1 MKKQFFLSARQL
13 RRLATGHGG
22 CIATD
27 MITVEGRKVGR
38 AATTHTL
45 RWRSETIMGF
55 AFYYQS
61 TEAVDSRKRAAID
74 ADCRRLCEG
83 RTWLSCEPVHF
94 GDVDGHMWGGSKPN
108 YMPHPDDAAD
118 AALQGLPDGTVQDAL
133 NILCQLS
140 RDHGVDWEI
149 THDEADGP
157 IGFIRNGQADYEVVT
172 QLEQFASLVDVLE
185 EYREEFWQ
193 DLVDEEE
200 DDGPSMR
207 PPGPEEN

>member
-1 MKKQFFLSARQL
+1 
-13 RRLATGHGG
+13 
-22 CIATD
+22 
-27 MITVEGRKVGR
+27 
-38 AATTHTL
+38 
-45 RWRSETIMGF
+45 MGF

-94 GDVDGHMWGGSKPN
+94 GDVDGRMWGGSKPN
-108 YMPHPDDAAD
+108 YMPHPDDVAD
-118 AALQGLPDGTVQDAL
+118 AALQGLPDGTIQDAL

-157 IGFIRNGQADYEVVT
+157 IGFIRNGHADYEVVT
-172 QLEQFASLVDVLE
+172 QLEQFASLVEVLE